1 MKVDT
6 YGQKAYDVYAQ
17 VRTLVKDKGMPL
29 EEAIREIE
37 GKLYARL
44 PENMV
49 TLIRE
54 ESYRWE

>member
-44 PENMV
+44 PEEIRD
-49 TLIRE
+49 LLRE
-54 ESYRWE
+54 ESFWWE